1 MIGDYYFTTGILI
14 YQQYPGTDSSWIAK
28 VEFEDLGHAQLG
40 SMKGSLSTKYRTNL
54 LDSVKTVY
62 NDARKLGIEIKWLP
76 GAKPHLYVKHLEVN
90 TPEVWQEIEAVA
102 SELGFEVVSC
112 LP

>member
-14 YQQYPGTDSSWIAK
+14 YQRYPGTDSSWIAK

-40 SMKGSLSTKYRTNL
+40 SMKGSLSTKYQTNL

-62 NDARKLGIEIKWLP
+62 DDAQKLGIEIKWLP
-76 GAKPHLYVKHLEVN
+76 GEKPHLYVKHLELN
-90 TPEVWQEIEAVA
+90 TPEVWQEIRTVA
-102 SELGFEVVSC
+102 NELGFEPIDC